1 MAELN
6 EVPGPSGT
14 RHKGKEPAWNQSLKR
29 NPRHESIM
37 IDVEED
43 KQDQSEVTYNVFIEY
58 VQTKPQWLYNKLQ
71 SIHQWYEYMI
81 ERCGA

>member
-6 EVPGPSGT
+6 KVPGPSGT
-14 RHKGKEPAWNQSLKR
+14 CHKRKEPAWNQSLKR
-29 NPRHESIM
+29 NPQHESII

-71 SIHQWYEYMI
+71 SIHQQYKYVI